1 MWVYHTFRVRDIDR
15 HPQENEVRLMDERL
29 AAVKEKEASLRNHS
43 LKDTIDKPRKKI
55 VRCYIV
61 KPPC

>member
-1 MWVYHTFRVRDIDR
+1 MRDIDR
-15 HPQENEVRLMDERL
+15 RSKENEVRLMDERL

-55 VRCYIV
+55 VRCYSEMTSG
-61 KPPC
+61 